1 MMNKDCCTAI
11 NYRNMLEVET
21 GRGLP
26 AKENNRR
33 NSIKMLSNSG
43 IRRYPDFN
51 KGKEIF

>member
-1 MMNKDCCTAI
+1 MMNKDCFAAI
-11 NYRNMLEVET
+11 KYRKMLEVET

-43 IRRYPDFN
+43 IRIYSDFI